1 MFTDYFPSVI
11 VYDFLMKNL
20 LKVGKHCPGRPYT
33 LFHVFIYI
41 NRFIVLIGFTQPVT
55 KKTLYIQKIIFLK
68 KQIVRIN
75 SVLFFIFIEIKDEA
89 LK

>member
-55 KKTLYIQKIIFLK
+55 KKNPYTFRKSYF
-68 KQIVRIN
+68 
-75 SVLFFIFIEIKDEA
+75 
-89 LK
+89 